1 MCDKLRFLGVSTW
14 LIWCPSYNT
23 IIALCF
29 MCFGIIWNSLQY
41 NISYFLVHNLP
52 YPTFNDY
59 VTHSHHI
66 KDLLLIL
73 SQLYRY
79 MFQRKMSPCFLFL
92 LPFPTFNVAWLRL
105 IVFVNCLQHVLLHHI
120 PHNDEKLSS
129 FANHKAYY
137 KKYVSIQ
144 HLIHRK
150 MVSIVLWISN
160 FAEYLKVNK
169 GIFSEPLKS
178 NAYLACNV
186 I

>member
-1 MCDKLRFLGVSTW
+1 MVCCTTFLTATWIYYFLGH
-14 LIWCPSYNT
+14 I
-23 IIALCF
+23 
-29 MCFGIIWNSLQY
+29 
-41 NISYFLVHNLP
+41 LP

-59 VTHSHHI
+59 ITHFHHI

-105 IVFVNCLQHVLLHHI
+105 IVFVNCLQHVLLHHV
-120 PHNDEKLSS
+120 PHEDKKLSS

-137 KKYVSIQ
+137 KKYVSIRR
-144 HLIHRK
+144 LTITNFGNSTII
-150 MVSIVLWISN
+150 VSIVLWISN

-169 GIFSEPLKS
+169 GIVSEPLKS

>member
-1 MCDKLRFLGVSTW
+1 MVCCTTFLTATWIYYFLGH
-14 LIWCPSYNT
+14 I
-23 IIALCF
+23 
-29 MCFGIIWNSLQY
+29 
-41 NISYFLVHNLP
+41 LP

-59 VTHSHHI
+59 ITHFHHI

-92 LPFPTFNVAWLRL
+92 LPFPHLMLLDWDLLFLSIACNMYFCTMFPMRIRNWVVLQIIRHTTRNMFLSNIWSFGNSMI
-105 IVFVNCLQHVLLHHI
+105 IVG
-120 PHNDEKLSS
+120 
-129 FANHKAYY
+129 
-137 KKYVSIQ
+137 
-144 HLIHRK
+144 
-150 MVSIVLWISN
+150 IVLWISN

-169 GIFSEPLKS
+169 GIVSEPLKS